1 MSMKIREESK
11 IQVRE
16 RFYGVGAVGLLRLLG
31 CGRRIA
37 MSAMVDAREELSA
50 DDIFAIYYKKSGLE
64 IVLVIELLEH
74 AAQELGLPVRK
85 LRPQDRFSVEL
96 APRRGN
102 ELDSGCGILL
112 CELGRLAKKRGR
124 TIQGEIES
132 IDDYLRAM
140 APVYYADRSA

>member
-1 MSMKIREESK
+1 
-11 IQVRE
+11 
-16 RFYGVGAVGLLRLLG
+16 
-31 CGRRIA
+31 